1 MYITRL
7 KYPKWLFL
15 QIKNGLLNIRS
26 FNVMR
31 PKIYLSM
38 AFTKLGLLYL
48 IIHWFDGII
57 PILQMRKLRLSE
69 VKQLALHLVRG

>member
-1 MYITRL
+1 
-7 KYPKWLFL
+7 
-15 QIKNGLLNIRS
+15 
-26 FNVMR
+26 
-31 PKIYLSM
+31 M

-57 PILQMRKLRLSE
+57 PILQMRKLRLRE